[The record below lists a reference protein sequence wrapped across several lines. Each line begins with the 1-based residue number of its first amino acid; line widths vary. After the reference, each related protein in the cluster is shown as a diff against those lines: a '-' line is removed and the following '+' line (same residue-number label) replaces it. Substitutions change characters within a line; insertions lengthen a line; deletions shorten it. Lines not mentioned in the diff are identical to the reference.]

1 MYPLDLTHNHGED
14 PNLKEALPSTVMAS
28 RNQQVALST
37 AQEQP
42 SASESTAS
50 DEENAAAVTIVTE
63 DEQAAALQFKEKM
76 KLRLAAIVLDKMKK

>member
-1 MYPLDLTHNHGED
+1 
-14 PNLKEALPSTVMAS
+14 MAS